1 MKRIKN
7 IEIINILY
15 DIVTDPKINI
25 TNVKLELLKEY
36 AKEEDFNKIFDNQD
50 NLLPKKLSYYC
61 KKIQDQQT

>member
-15 DIVTDPKINI
+15 DIVTDPKIDI